1 MLRLVHDAQ
10 AQLVNEVS
18 LEDSN
23 FSNMSKKIIS
33 QRVFVEVVW
42 YSWAYIYLLVAPDA
56 VFLLKRRDCI
66 SSES

>member
-1 MLRLVHDAQ
+1 MLLLVHDAQ

-33 QRVFVEVVW
+33 QCVFVEVV
-42 YSWAYIYLLVAPDA
+42 SLHLSPRCSGRC
-56 VFLLKRRDCI
+56 FPT
-66 SSES
+66 